1 MFNKGYTH
9 PSRAIFNGTVNWASV
24 GRSHKQNV
32 VLCQTVCGCTSL
44 NIRRFS
50 WLIVKV
56 VVLRIIFCASCIQV
70 APHFLSFVVL
80 PVYLMCW
87 EIGRNAVKFAERAP
101 FFYVWGSQMYVSQ
114 HHRRS
119 LTGFRPRVID
129 SHWKPH
135 PSRWVI
141 SSALKRNTE
150 IFDSQMR
157 SVTAIEFKFQDD

>member
-9 PSRAIFNGTVNWASV
+9 PSRAIFNSAVNWASV
-24 GRSHKQNV
+24 GRRHKQNV

-50 WLIVKV
+50 WLIVEV
-56 VVLRIIFCASCIQV
+56 VVLKIILRASCDQV
-70 APHFLSFVVL
+70 ASHFLSCFML
-80 PVYLMCW
+80 PVYLEEMQW
-87 EIGRNAVKFAERAP
+87 NLLNVHL
-101 FFYVWGSQMYVSQ
+101 FFFLLVWGSQTYVSQ
-114 HHRRS
+114 HHRGS

-129 SHWKPH
+129 SHWKPD